1 MEIECA
7 EPGHSPHYF
16 GEHPERDHN
25 KEIGIQSAKFFYKFR
40 VFEFYGLQHRD
51 AMLDSVDLHRR
62 LKHPVTA
69 ARGLVGHGDHADNI
83 VTVGN
88 QRVKTL
94 HRKFG
99 ST

>member
-1 MEIECA
+1 
-7 EPGHSPHYF
+7 
-16 GEHPERDHN
+16 
-25 KEIGIQSAKFFYKFR
+25 
-40 VFEFYGLQHRD
+40 
-51 AMLDSVDLHRR
+51 MLDSVDLHRR